1 MATLSPM
8 LSSDLGIL
16 AAEESSGGGGAAF
29 QLVFFALI
37 FVAMYF
43 LLIRP
48 QRRRAKEAQNL
59 QSSISENDEVLLNSG
74 IYGFVTAIDGDVVWV
89 DIADNVEIRV
99 NKSAIARRIN
109 ATTEPAGGA
118 TSGDSDSDSDK

>member
-8 LSSDLGIL
+8 LSRDLGIL
-16 AAEESSGGGGAAF
+16 AAENSGGSSVATLF
-29 QLVFFALI
+29 MFAVI

-48 QRRRAKEAQNL
+48 QRRRAREAQNL

-99 NKSAIARRIN
+99 SKSAIARRIN

-118 TSGDSDSDSDK
+118 ASDSDSDK

>member
-8 LSSDLGIL
+8 LSSALGIL
-16 AAEESSGGGGAAF
+16 AAEESSSGGGAAF

-109 ATTEPAGGA
+109 ASTEPAGGVK
-118 TSGDSDSDSDK
+118 SGDSDTDSDK

>member
-1 MATLSPM
+1 MFPNVAVL
-8 LSSDLGIL
+8 L
-16 AAEESSGGGGAAF
+16 AAESSTGNNIMSF
-29 QLVFFALI
+29 VLFPLI

-48 QRRRAKEAQNL
+48 QRRRVKEAQLL

-74 IYGFVTAIDGDVVWV
+74 IYGFVTAIDGDVIWV

-109 ATTEPAGGA
+109 ASAEPAGGA
-118 TSGDSDSDSDK
+118 KSDNDSDK

>member
-1 MATLSPM
+1 MATLAAM
-8 LSSDLGIL
+8 FSSAFGIL
-16 AAEESSGGGGAAF
+16 AAEDSSGGGGAAF

-48 QRRRAKEAQNL
+48 QRRRARETQNL

-89 DIADNVEIRV
+89 DIAENVEIRV
-99 NKSAIARRIN
+99 SKSAIARRIN
-109 ATTEPAGGA
+109 ASTEPAGGTA
-118 TSGDSDSDSDK
+118 TESDSESDK

>member
-1 MATLSPM
+1 MATLGAM
-8 LSSDLGIL
+8 FSSAFGIL
-16 AAEESSGGGGAAF
+16 AAEDSSGGGGAAF

-48 QRRRAKEAQNL
+48 QRRRARETQNL

-89 DIADNVEIRV
+89 DIAENVEIRV
-99 NKSAIARRIN
+99 SKSAIARRIN
-109 ATTEPAGGA
+109 ASTEPAGGTA
-118 TSGDSDSDSDK
+118 TESDSESDK

>member
-8 LSSDLGIL
+8 LSSALGIL
-16 AAEESSGGGGAAF
+16 AAEESSSGGGAAF

-99 NKSAIARRIN
+99 NKSAVARRIN
-109 ATTEPAGGA
+109 AATEPAGGA
-118 TSGDSDSDSDK
+118 KSGDSDTDSDK

>member
-1 MATLSPM
+1 M
-8 LSSDLGIL
+8 LSSAVGIL

-48 QRRRAKEAQNL
+48 QRRRAREAQNL

-74 IYGFVTAIDGDVVWV
+74 IYGFVTAIDGDVIWV

-109 ATTEPAGGA
+109 ASAEPAGGA
-118 TSGDSDSDSDK
+118 KSDNDSDK

>member
-8 LSSDLGIL
+8 LSSALGIL
-16 AAEESSGGGGAAF
+16 AAEDSNSGGGAAF

-48 QRRRAKEAQNL
+48 QRRRAREAQNL

-99 NKSAIARRIN
+99 SKSAIARRVN
-109 ATTEPAGGA
+109 AAAEPAGGA
-118 TSGDSDSDSDK
+118 TSDSDSDK

>member
-1 MATLSPM
+1 MATLAAM
-8 LSSDLGIL
+8 FSSTFGIL
-16 AAEESSGGGGAAF
+16 AAEDSSGGGAAF

-48 QRRRAKEAQNL
+48 QRRRAKETQSL

-74 IYGFVTAIDGDVVWV
+74 IYGFVTAIDGDIVWV
-89 DIADNVEIRV
+89 EIAENVEIRV
-99 NKSAIARRIN
+99 SKSAVARRIN
-109 ATTEPAGGA
+109 ASTEPAGGTA
-118 TSGDSDSDSDK
+118 AESDSDK

>member
-8 LSSDLGIL
+8 LSSALGIL

-99 NKSAIARRIN
+99 NKSAIARRIV

-118 TSGDSDSDSDK
+118 ASGDSDSDSDK